1 MWLGGQVRSGSDEKS
16 SGFSRVGEISIVKR
30 CLGCKSTELEHVDEQ
45 HCGHKMACKILGRM
59 TLWTVAMQ
67 EVAGTR

>member
-16 SGFSRVGEISIVKR
+16 SGFSRVG
-30 CLGCKSTELEHVDEQ
+30 LGCKSTELEHVDEQ